1 MRISPCHMSA
11 CDLVGGD
18 NLIPF
23 SPILTTHVSP
33 SLSFLSF
40 FPFLSSLFPSSP
52 LFLKQ
57 PSPHLL
63 LSLFFSFPPYP
74 SRKLI
79 SSSLSLFLFFSFLF
93 SLPFSLLVS
102 HARPSP
108 FLLFF
113 LLSLVLSRT
122 HNPLPISFLP
132 LLSTSHTRTLKERV
146 IERETCRDCERE
158 MLTVMLMKKSRR
170 KRWVSAIDIRRGK
183 IPSFFL

>member
-33 SLSFLSF
+33 SLSFLC
-40 FPFLSSLFPSSP
+40 SSS
-52 LFLKQ
+52 
-57 PSPHLL
+57 

-74 SRKLI
+74 SRKLS